1 MEALSPMTPIPQL
14 PILATVAT
22 LLLLW
27 TTGHAADLSTPE
39 GVLRRLVQANVEKD
53 LETISKYMAHDDD
66 TVSYTIEGRK
76 YVGWPGFAK
85 DMQDEFESVTR
96 LEIPIT
102 ELKIWT
108 RGDTAWF
115 AMELDYIRYVGS
127 GAEQAKMVLPL
138 RETGVME
145 KRQGQWVLVTF
156 HESFRSDDA
165 AILPGSNQAFPAL
178 K

>member
-1 MEALSPMTPIPQL
+1 MTPTPQL
-14 PILATVAT
+14 LTLATIT
-22 LLLLW
+22 ILLLVGW
-27 TTGHAADLSTPE
+27 TAGHAADLDTPE

-53 LETISKYMAHDDD
+53 LETISRYMAHDED

-85 DMQDEFESVTR
+85 DMRDEFESVTR

-102 ELKIWT
+102 ELRIWT

-115 AMELDYIRYVGS
+115 AMELDYIRYVGD

-145 KRQGQWVLVTF
+145 RRQGQWVLVTF
-156 HESFRSDDA
+156 HESFRSDEA

>member
-1 MEALSPMTPIPQL
+1 MIPTSQL
-14 PILATVAT
+14 LVLVAVT
-22 LLLLW
+22 AFLLLGSP
-27 TTGHAADLSTPE
+27 TIHAADLDTPE

-53 LETISKYMAHDDD
+53 FETISKYMAHDED
-66 TVSYTIEGRK
+66 TISYTIEGRK

-85 DMQDEFESVTR
+85 DMRDEFESVTR

-102 ELKIWT
+102 DLKIWT

-115 AMELDYIRYVGS
+115 AMELDYIRYLGN
-127 GAEQAKMVLPL
+127 GAEEAKMVLPL

-156 HESFRSDDA
+156 HESFRSDEA
-165 AILPGSNQAFPAL
+165 AILPSNKQAFPSL